1 MRLAN
6 ISPQRAL
13 LIASLLLYLG
23 SLLFPAVEYDAMSS
37 RPQTAAAIGAAH
49 LWHDPVGQVQM
60 APGYFH
66 LALGWVGLLLPP
78 QFTPLGWL
86 ANPAYFLALLATR
99 WGKAGLARSCAIGA
113 LALAAFSLVLV
124 NVTPMRVL
132 LHDPV
137 PQFWSAIRP
146 LAGYWLW
153 LAAILAMNLY
163 VFRTANGSR
172 RRSDEPI
179 P

>member
-6 ISPQRAL
+6 LSPQKAL

-37 RPQTAAAIGAAH
+37 RPPTIASGAAH

-60 APGYFH
+60 APAYFH
-66 LALGWVGLLLPP
+66 LPLGWVGLLLPP

-86 ANPAYFLALLATR
+86 ANPAYFLALLASR
-99 WGKAGLARSCAIGA
+99 WGKAGLARCLAVGA
-113 LALAAFSLVLV
+113 LTLAAFSLVLV
-124 NVTPMRVL
+124 NLTPMRVL

-153 LAAILAMNLY
+153 LAAIVAMNGYAFSATSAARLRERP
-163 VFRTANGSR
+163 V
-172 RRSDEPI
+172 P
-179 P
+179 